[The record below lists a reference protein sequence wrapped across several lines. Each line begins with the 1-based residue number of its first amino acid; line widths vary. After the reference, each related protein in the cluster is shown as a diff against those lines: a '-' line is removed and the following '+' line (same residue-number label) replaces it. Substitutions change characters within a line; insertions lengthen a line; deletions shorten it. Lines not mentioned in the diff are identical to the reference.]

1 MEHILYIYTLKQNY
15 LNTSGKTENN
25 TSFKQNKELK
35 NTPTGNEREHNTV
48 IWYALNTI
56 ATLALG
62 LLPEPVG
69 RFCY

>member
-48 IWYALNTI
+48 I
-56 ATLALG
+56 
-62 LLPEPVG
+62 
-69 RFCY
+69 